1 MRPKTLIRRSVKEG
15 KPATLKP
22 HLASLG
28 RQLHKEFV
36 AEGQQ
41 GLPGWAL
48 ALGLLIFLGLGLVR
62 SAPYV
67 RALENEGIDR
77 VMGWSR
83 PYGLEKADPVALVE
97 INQETYTRW
106 GEPTRLPHDRLAAV
120 LAGLVRYHPRVI
132 VFDFDLAAA
141 TLSTPRAEALYRY
154 LGTEAL
160 QRALR
165 EYGQGAGADYP
176 ELVLMRTFR
185 HAGGQTCVRYSRLL
199 DDPAVAGNPHLAFA
213 APTFMSE
220 GVLRFWQFATRRSE
234 LQSCGP
240 VSAGVLPSLPKE
252 LPSVQLLLL
261 WLGQGLPAR
270 TLYSQLEAC
279 RGGGNCTVRL
289 GGHTL
294 DLSIEGDQGTQR
306 VIYSLPWGSGGAARY
321 PAYAFE
327 DPSSYRAWPPL
338 EALQNRV
345 VFVGSTFQPGEDWH
359 RTALGLMPGV
369 WVLVNAYYSLRD
381 AGQLRPLG
389 WGWRLLLGCL
399 LLGVYALLRRWL
411 KFAWTRKL
419 MSYTL
424 LGVAVYI
431 GTLLS
436 QQALWM
442 DVVLMLFT
450 LQLLERI
457 VGWVAARQKAMETGK
472 REAVA

>member
-1 MRPKTLIRRSVKEG
+1 MKEG

>member
-1 MRPKTLIRRSVKEG
+1 MNKGE
-15 KPATLKP
+15 PANLKP
-22 HLASLG
+22 YLASLG
-28 RQLHKEFV
+28 QRLHKEFM
-36 AEGQQ
+36 AEQRQ
-41 GLPGWAL
+41 GLPWWAL

-67 RALENEGIDR
+67 RVLENEGVDR

-97 INQETYTRW
+97 INQETYARW
-106 GEPTRLPHDRLAAV
+106 GEPTRLPHDHLAMV
-120 LAGLVRYHPRVI
+120 LSGVARYHPRVI

-141 TLSTPRAEALYRY
+141 MQSTPRAEALYRY
-154 LGTEAL
+154 LGTEEL
-160 QRALR
+160 EKALR

-176 ELVLMRTFR
+176 KLVLMRTFR
-185 HAGGQTCVRYSRLL
+185 RAGGQTCVRYSRLL
-199 DDPAVAGNPHLAFA
+199 DDPAVASNPYIAFA
-213 APTFMSE
+213 APTFLSE
-220 GVLRFWQFATRRSE
+220 GVLRFWQFTTRRSE
-234 LQSCGP
+234 IQSCGL

-261 WLGQGLPAR
+261 WLVQGLPTQA
-270 TLYSQLEAC
+270 LYGQLEAC
-279 RGGGNCTVRL
+279 RRSGNCTVRL
-289 GGHTL
+289 GQHTL
-294 DLSIEGDQGTQR
+294 DLSGVGDQSAQR
-306 VIYSLPWGSGGAARY
+306 VIYSLPWGAGGAARY

-338 EALQNRV
+338 EALQNRA
-345 VFVGSTFQPGEDWH
+345 VFVGSTFQPSEDWH
-359 RTALGLMPGV
+359 RTALGPMPGV

-381 AGQLRPLG
+381 TGQLRPLG
-389 WGWRLLLGCL
+389 WGWRLLLGCF
-399 LLGVYALLRRWL
+399 LLGIYALLRRWL

-436 QQALWM
+436 QQALWV

-457 VGWVAARQKAMETGK
+457 VSWVIARQKAVEARK
-472 REAVA
+472 QEAVA